1 MGRGFVRIMVPL
13 VAAVMLMG
21 CATGISKEVR
31 SQVTYSGSFGELQQ
45 NPEKFTGQTVMFG
58 GKIIESQILAQGP
71 ELTVLQIE
79 LDDGDRPLSDDQS
92 KGRFLIHS
100 KQFIDPAV
108 YPPGTLITV
117 VGTLEASQERLI
129 GQMNYRYPVVNAIE
143 IKKWPPP
150 ADNSP
155 RIHFGIGVGTVF

>member
-1 MGRGFVRIMVPL
+1 MGSGFVRMMACTA
-13 VAAVMLMG
+13 VAAMLIG

-31 SQVTYSGSFGELQQ
+31 SQVTYSGSFSELQQ
-45 NPEKFTGQTVMFG
+45 SPEKFKGQTVIFG
-58 GKIIESQILAQGP
+58 GKIIEAQILAQGP
-71 ELTVLQIE
+71 ELMVLQIE
-79 LDDGDRPLSDDQS
+79 LDDGDHPLADDQS

-100 KQFIDPAV
+100 KQFIDPAI

-117 VGTLEASQERLI
+117 VGTIEGSQERLI
-129 GQMNYRYPVVNAIE
+129 GQMMYRYPVIDALE

-150 ADNSP
+150 ADTSP